1 MDKISFFGRISVMY
15 QKIIFVLLL
24 LCSTTLYA
32 SLFGDDKK
40 EIVLPTHIIQIHG
53 EEEFD
58 ESDIYD
64 ALSAEHKSFFQ
75 FWKDDKAT
83 IKDKLIPTLD
93 EALRNFYDSEG
104 FYDAEFKIKEMNTTV
119 TIDLKENE
127 PVKVR
132 DINITS
138 DYNISSLITLKRDEI
153 FKAKDFIAIKSKIM
167 SQLLKDGYCSYDLDT
182 KAYVDL
188 EKHIVDLQYRLK
200 KGGVCTF
207 GKVTVKGLKTIDEE
221 IVKSRVRAEEGARFS
236 TERVQETST
245 AIYSLQSFDSVL
257 IGVDRKFYNV
267 VPVDIVVKEMEK
279 PYHFEGGG
287 GFDTYVGA
295 RVHATA
301 VKHNFM
307 GNAQQLSLKLA
318 WSQQEQLAILD
329 FYKPVLFNIGGFDID
344 FGASG
349 GLSSLDFE
357 GFHEEK
363 VFAKTY
369 LKHESERFRLIT
381 GMALEAIEI
390 SKLDDDVSLLPD
402 DAYNTFLLAYPYLD
416 ISYDGRDSKLN
427 PKYGYFLRAYLE
439 MGVPTDDQSSLYLK
453 SEVEARAIYT
463 VSDLTMAIV
472 GKMGSIKM
480 EDDTYGGIPESKKF
494 FGGGAY
500 SNRAYGFR
508 ELGIITS
515 PTEFLT
521 WGAMSMANLS
531 LEFDYPVWGD
541 LSAAAF
547 TDNTMLTA
555 DSFDFTG
562 EIITS
567 VGVGVRYMT
576 PVGPF
581 KLDVGMNVQDASQ
594 YGISFQ
600 IGQSF

>member
-1 MDKISFFGRISVMY
+1 MY
-15 QKIIFVLLL
+15 KQLLSILLL
-24 LCSTTLYA
+24 LCSTTLWA
-32 SLFGDDKK
+32 GLFSDDKK
-40 EIVLPTHIIQIHG
+40 VIVLPTHLIEISG
-53 EEEFD
+53 EEYFD
-58 ESDIYD
+58 QAAMLD
-64 ALSAEHKSFFQ
+64 ALGAEHKGMFQ
-75 FWKDDKAT
+75 FWKDDTVT
-83 IKDKLIPTLD
+83 IKDKLIPTINVS
-93 EALRNFYDSEG
+93 LRAFYDSEG
-104 FYDAEFKIKEMNTTV
+104 FYDATYSIKETNSSV
-119 TIDLKENE
+119 KIEVKENE
-127 PVKVR
+127 PIKVA
-132 DINITS
+132 DVNISS
-138 DYNISSLITLKRDEI
+138 DYNISELITFEKDEI
-153 FKAKDFIAIKSKIM
+153 FKAKKFISVKSKIAAA
-167 SQLLKDGYCSYDLDT
+167 LLKDGYCSYDLDT

-188 EKHIVDLQYRLK
+188 EKHIVNLAYKLK

-207 GKVTVKGLKTIDEE
+207 GDVTVKGLNTIDAE
-221 IVKSRVRAEEGARFS
+221 IVKSRVRAKKGERFS

-267 VPVDIVVKEMEK
+267 VPVDISVKEMEK

-301 VKHNFM
+301 VKHNFL
-307 GNAQQLSLKLA
+307 GNAQQLRLRLA
-318 WSQQEQLAILD
+318 WSQQEELAILE
-329 FYKPVLFNIGGFDID
+329 FFKPVFFDIDGFDID
-344 FGASG
+344 IGASG
-349 GLSSLDFE
+349 GYSSLDFE
-357 GFHEEK
+357 GFHEKK
-363 VFAKTY
+363 VFFKTY
-369 LKHESERFRLIT
+369 LKHESERLKLIT
-381 GMALEAIEI
+381 GIALEGIEI
-390 SKLDDDVSLLPD
+390 SRLDDNISLLPD
-402 DAYNTFLLAYPYLD
+402 DAYNTFLLAYPYID

-427 PKYGYFLRAYLE
+427 PKYGYFLRAYFE
-439 MGVPTDDQSSLYLK
+439 MGVPTDEQSSLYLK
-453 SEVEARAIYT
+453 SEIEARAIYT
-463 VSDLTMAIV
+463 VSDLTMAVV
-472 GKMGSIKM
+472 GKMGSVQM
-480 EDDTYGGIPESKKF
+480 EDETYGGIPESKKF

-515 PTEFLT
+515 PTDYLT

-531 LEFDYPVWGD
+531 LELDYPVWGD

-555 DSFDFTG
+555 DSYDFTG

-581 KLDVGMNVQDASQ
+581 KLDVGMNVQDSSQ

>member
-1 MDKISFFGRISVMY
+1 MY
-15 QKIIFVLLL
+15 TKIIFISLLFL
-24 LCSTTLYA
+24 GTSLHA
-32 SLFGDDKK
+32 GLFGDDKE
-40 EIVLPTHIIQIHG
+40 EIALPTHEILIEG
-53 EEEFD
+53 EEIFS
-58 ESDIYD
+58 ESDILD
-64 ALSAEHKSFFQ
+64 ALSAEHKSVYQ

-83 IKDKLIPTLD
+83 IKDKLIPTLG
-93 EALRNFYDSEG
+93 EALRNFFDSEG
-104 FYDAEFKIKEMNTTV
+104 YYDAQFKIKVFNDTV
-119 TIDLKENE
+119 KVTVAENK
-127 PVKVR
+127 PVKVN
-132 DINITS
+132 DV
-138 DYNISSLITLKRDEI
+138 NISGDYEIVELFNFEKGEI
-153 FKAKDFIAIKSKIM
+153 FKAKKFISSKGKIVEA
-167 SQLLKDGYCSYDLDT
+167 LLKDGYCSYELDT

-188 EKHIVDLQYRLK
+188 DKHVVDLRYSVK

-207 GKVTVKGLKTIDEE
+207 GNVTVSGLETIDPE
-221 IVKSRVRAEEGARFS
+221 IVKSRVRAKEGERFS
-236 TERVQETST
+236 IELVQDTST
-245 AIYSLQSFDSVL
+245 AIYGLQSFDSVL

-279 PYHFEGGG
+279 PYHFEGGA
-287 GFDTYVGA
+287 GFDSYVGA

-307 GNAQQLSLKLA
+307 GNAQQLSLKVA

-344 FGASG
+344 LGSSG

-357 GFHEEK
+357 GFHELK
-363 VFAKTY
+363 VFAKAY
-369 LKHESERFRLIT
+369 LKHESDHLKLIA
-381 GMALEAIEI
+381 GFALEAIEI
-390 SKLDDDVSLLPD
+390 SRLDDDVNLLPD

-416 ISYDGRDSKLN
+416 VTYDGRDSKLN

-453 SEVEARAIYT
+453 SEIEARAIYT
-463 VSDLTMAIV
+463 ISDLTMAIV
-472 GKMGSIKM
+472 GKMGSIQM

-508 ELGIITS
+508 EIGIITS

-541 LSAAAF
+541 LYAAAF

-555 DSFDFTG
+555 DSYDFSG
-562 EIITS
+562 DIITS
-567 VGVGVRYMT
+567 AGLGVRYMT

-581 KLDVGMNVQDASQ
+581 KLDVGFNVNDPKQ

>member
-1 MDKISFFGRISVMY
+1 MY
-15 QKIIFVLLL
+15 KKIIFISLLL
-24 LCSTTLYA
+24 YTPSLFA
-32 SLFGDDKK
+32 GLFGDDEKV
-40 EIVLPTHIIQIHG
+40 IVLPTHEIFIDG
-53 EEEFD
+53 EEVFS
-58 ESDIYD
+58 ESNILD
-64 ALSAEHKSFFQ
+64 AVSAEHKSFFE

-83 IKDKLIPTLD
+83 IKDKLIPTLNQ
-93 EALRNFYDSEG
+93 ALRSYFDSEG
-104 FYDAEFKIKEMNTTV
+104 YYDAQFKVKEFKDSIKI
-119 TIDLKENE
+119 TIAENE
-127 PVKVR
+127 PVKVN
-132 DINITS
+132 DINISS
-138 DYNISSLITLKRDEI
+138 DFDIISFVDFEKGEI
-153 FKAKDFIAIKSKIM
+153 FKAKKFISSKGNIV
-167 SQLLKDGYCSYDLDT
+167 SGLLKEGYCSYEIDS

-188 EKHIVDLQYRLK
+188 DKHTVDLHYSVK

-207 GKVTVKGLKTIDEE
+207 GNVTVTGLETIDPE
-221 IVKSRVRAEEGARFS
+221 IVKSRVRAKEGERFS
-236 TERVQETST
+236 TELVQDTST

-267 VPVDIVVKEMEK
+267 VPVDIHVKEMEK
-279 PYHFEGGG
+279 PYHFEGGA

-295 RVHATA
+295 RVHAKA

-318 WSQQEQLAILD
+318 WSQQEQVAIVD
-329 FYKPVLFNIGGFDID
+329 FFKPVLFDMGGFDID

-349 GLSSLDFE
+349 GFSSLDFE
-357 GFHEEK
+357 GFHEKK

-369 LKHESERFRLIT
+369 LKHESERFKLIT
-381 GMALEAIEI
+381 GFALEAIEI
-390 SKLDDDVSLLPD
+390 SKLDDNVSLLPE

-416 ISYDGRDSKLN
+416 IAYDARDSKLN
-427 PKYGYFLRAYLE
+427 PKYGYLLRAYLE
-439 MGVPTDDQSSLYLK
+439 MGIPTDDQSSLYLK
-453 SEVEARAIYT
+453 SEIEARGIYT
-463 VSDLTMAIV
+463 VSNLTMAIV
-472 GKMGSIKM
+472 GKMGSISM
-480 EDDTYGGIPESKKF
+480 SDDSYGGIPESKKF

-515 PTEFLT
+515 PTEYLT

-541 LSAAAF
+541 LSAAVF

-555 DSFDFTG
+555 ESYDFSG

-567 VGVGVRYMT
+567 AGVGVRYMT

-581 KLDVGMNVQDASQ
+581 KLDVGMNVSDPSQ

>member
-1 MDKISFFGRISVMY
+1 MCK
-15 QKIIFVLLL
+15 KIISIVLL

-40 EIVLPTHIIQIHG
+40 EIVLPTHIIQIQG
-53 EEEFD
+53 EEVFD
-58 ESDIYD
+58 ESDIFD

-93 EALRNFYDSEG
+93 KALRNFYDSEG
-104 FYDAEFKIKEMNTTV
+104 FYDAEFKIKETNTTV
-119 TIDLKENE
+119 TIDVKENE
-127 PVKVR
+127 PVKIR
-132 DINITS
+132 DINISS
-138 DYNISSLITLKRDEI
+138 DYNISSLITLQKDEI
-153 FKAKDFIAIKSKIM
+153 FKAKDFIAIKSNIL

-188 EKHIVDLQYRLK
+188 EKHIVDIQYKLK

-207 GKVTVKGLKTIDEE
+207 GKVTVKGLKSIDEE
-221 IVKSRVRAEEGARFS
+221 IVKSRVRAVEGERFS

-257 IGVDRKFYNV
+257 IDVDRKFYNV

-295 RVHATA
+295 RVHATV

-307 GNAQQLSLKLA
+307 GNAQQLSLRLA

-344 FGASG
+344 LGASG

-357 GFHEEK
+357 GFHEKK
-363 VFAKTY
+363 VFAKAY
-369 LKHESERFRLIT
+369 LEHESERFKLIT

-390 SKLDDDVSLLPD
+390 SKLDDDVNLLPE

-416 ISYDGRDSKLN
+416 VSYDGRDSKLN

-463 VSDLTMAIV
+463 VSNLTMAIV

-515 PTEFLT
+515 PTEYLT